1 MKVTIIV
8 FSPSG
13 HTLQAANIFKKEFE
27 KRSVSAQL
35 INITKNPNYLN
46 ENSIK
51 KQLEADLDAHDV
63 LLIGGPIYAGHME
76 GHILRLIKQL
86 PGVGGKYGA
95 LAVPFATYGGV
106 HSSVALEEMG
116 KLLRKRKRKSILG
129 VKIAAEHTLTKT
141 TSKIIYE
148 GRPRKDE
155 ETIIARAVDKIIE
168 TALQDIK
175 SIKDISKAFC
185 YSKPKERLMFKLFS
199 QEKIHKKFKQVSIDS
214 VKCIRCK
221 KCISVC
227 PVNMFDLVNGQVKMV
242 KDQQQCI
249 LCAECYHRCPAD
261 AIIHPYIEPAKVR
274 LKDGNA
280 HLEEEPSAIYPDGK

>member
-1 MKVTIIV
+1 MKVSMIV

-27 KRSVSAQL
+27 ERGVSVQL
-35 INITKNPNYLN
+35 INTTKNPNYLN
-46 ENSIK
+46 ESSIK
-51 KQLEADLDAHDV
+51 KQLEADLNAHDV

-76 GHILRLIKQL
+76 GHILRIIKQL
-86 PGVGGKYGA
+86 PGVGEKFGA

-116 KLLRKRKRKSILG
+116 KLLKRQKRKSILG

-141 TSKIIYE
+141 ASKTIYK
-148 GRPRKDE
+148 GRPGKDE
-155 ETIIARAVDKIIE
+155 KLIIARAASKIIE

-199 QEKIHKKFKQVSIDS
+199 QEKIHGKFKQVSIDFG
-214 VKCIRCK
+214 KCIQCK

-227 PVNMFDLVNGQVKMV
+227 PVNMFDVIDEQVKMV
-242 KDQQQCI
+242 KEQHQCI

-274 LKDGNA
+274 LKDGNVY
-280 HLEEEPSAIYPDGK
+280 LEEEPSSIYE